1 MLKEC
6 VDWIQ
11 LTPGTLYRTRC
22 QTVEIAVRRIVVRF
36 SARTMNS
43 SVLQHPNRLWSSIQ
57 LLQHPNRLWSPLQI
71 VTKSK
76 QALELNLA
84 SYSMGESKAIPL
96 QAWTGPES
104 SRKVKAPRFQDN
116 RHMKVVRLSAL
127 RTGLLYPPRK
137 YSWYSFLL
145 EAESTPRPQCGWKD
159 YVNEKFQ

>member
-43 SVLQHPNRLWSSIQ
+43 SV
-57 LLQHPNRLWSPLQI
+57 LQHPNRLWSPLQI

-104 SRKVKAPRFQDN
+104 SRKVKAPRFQDS